1 MGDWLKMHGVPK
13 DSTDDLKTSAM
24 PVRAFVD
31 PVDPDEVVWGG
42 ERLEIGRFEFEVWW
56 TPGHSPGHICFLERD
71 KKFILTG
78 DHVLPTITPNISLHP
93 QQQGN
98 PLGDYIASLKRLE
111 ELDVEQVLPAHESQ
125 FTDLRKRLR
134 EIEQHH
140 EERLDEMM
148 AASDARRRRATMSR
162 AR

>member
-1 MGDWLKMHGVPK
+1 M
-13 DSTDDLKTSAM
+13 
-24 PVRAFVD
+24 
-31 PVDPDEVVWGG
+31 WGG
-42 ERLEIGRFEFEVWW
+42 EQLPIGRFEFEVWW
-56 TPGHSPGHICFLERD
+56 TPGHSPGHICFLERG

-111 ELDVEQVLPAHESQ
+111 DLDVDTVLPAHEYS
-125 FTDLRKRLR
+125 FTDLRGRLR

-140 EERLDEMM
+140 DERLQRD
-148 AASDARRRRATMSR
+148 DRRASATQRAHRVRGRPSR
-162 AR
+162 